1 MDITRN
7 WRLKTSR
14 SQLIATRCPITGE
27 IVLPQ
32 QNGVAA
38 LDAERYSFEV
48 EAPQPAILE
57 GQVDYARAAR

>member
-14 SQLIATRCPITGE
+14 SQLIATRGE

-38 LDAERYSFEV
+38 LNAERYSFEV